1 MTEPA
6 PKLTPSRNTRI
17 AGDLGDKLDEL
28 LVVLGLTAAEYL
40 DPLIRRQVENDY
52 KANGAAIRAMKA
64 ARARAAKLR
73 DESPELVNDLGG
85 ES

>member
-40 DPLIRRQVENDY
+40 DPL